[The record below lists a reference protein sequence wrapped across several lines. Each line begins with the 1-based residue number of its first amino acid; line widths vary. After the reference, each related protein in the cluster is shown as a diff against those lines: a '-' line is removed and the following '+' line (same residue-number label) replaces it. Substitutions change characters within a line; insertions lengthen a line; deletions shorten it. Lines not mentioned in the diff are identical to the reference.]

1 MLAYVKKKLYL
12 CSIKGNQLRRKE
24 VDMQAALAK
33 KYDVVQVQV
42 PHLELKRFKTIVK
55 ALGCMVETLS
65 PLERS
70 LREAEQGKIIHY
82 DSLDDL
88 IKEIG

>member
-1 MLAYVKKKLYL
+1 
-12 CSIKGNQLRRKE
+12 
-24 VDMQAALAK
+24 MQAVAAQN
-33 KYDVVQVQV
+33 YDVVRVQV
-42 PHLELKRFKTIVK
+42 PHLELRRFKTIVK

>member
-1 MLAYVKKKLYL
+1 
-12 CSIKGNQLRRKE
+12 
-24 VDMQAALAK
+24 MQAVLAQN
-33 KYDVVQVQV
+33 YDVVQVQV
-42 PHLELKRFKTIVK
+42 PHLELRRFKTIVR
-55 ALGCMVETLS
+55 ALGCMVKTLS

-88 IKEIG
+88 IKEVG

>member
-1 MLAYVKKKLYL
+1 MPT
-12 CSIKGNQLRRKE
+12 
-24 VDMQAALAK
+24 ALAQN
-33 KYDVVQVQV
+33 YDVVRVKV
-42 PHLELKRFKTIVK
+42 PHIELKRFKTIVK

>member
-1 MLAYVKKKLYL
+1 
-12 CSIKGNQLRRKE
+12 
-24 VDMQAALAK
+24 MQVALANN
-33 KYDVVQVQV
+33 YDIVQVKV
-42 PHLELKRFKTIVK
+42 PHLEMRRFKTIVK

>member
-1 MLAYVKKKLYL
+1 
-12 CSIKGNQLRRKE
+12 
-24 VDMQAALAK
+24 MQATLAQD
-33 KYDVVQVQV
+33 YDVVRVQV
-42 PHLELKRFKTIVK
+42 PHIELRRFKIIVK

-70 LREAEQGKIIHY
+70 LHEAEQGKIIHY

>member
-1 MLAYVKKKLYL
+1 
-12 CSIKGNQLRRKE
+12 
-24 VDMQAALAK
+24 MQAAVAQN
-33 KYDVVQVQV
+33 YDLVQVQV

-55 ALGCMVETLS
+55 ALGCMVEPLS
-65 PLERS
+65 PLECS
-70 LREAEQGKIIHY
+70 LREAEQGKVIHY

>member
-1 MLAYVKKKLYL
+1 
-12 CSIKGNQLRRKE
+12 
-24 VDMQAALAK
+24 MQAALAQN
-33 KYDVVQVQV
+33 YDVVQVKV

-55 ALGCMVETLS
+55 ALGCMVETLT

-70 LREAEQGKIIHY
+70 LREAEQGNIIHY
-82 DSLDDL
+82 DSLEDL